1 MRSNRLTAVLI
12 DVIIQHIEEKIMRK
26 IALTLA
32 AATATLAL
40 SGCVG
45 VPYGTNYYRPAP
57 VYYYTPPV
65 YKVPYYGP
73 YCCYR

>member
-1 MRSNRLTAVLI
+1 
-12 DVIIQHIEEKIMRK
+12 MRK